1 MLALML
7 RRCLCFQVHRPSL
20 ATREAKTDE
29 EVPPVAVPET
39 AEAGELAEGA
49 AEPNVPL
56 QRHRWRT
63 ESNTGR

>member
-1 MLALML
+1 MV
-7 RRCLCFQVHRPSL
+7 RRRLCFQIHRPSL

-29 EVPPVAVPET
+29 EVSLVAVPET
-39 AEAGELAEGA
+39 AEAGELVEGA
-49 AEPNVPL
+49 AEPDVPF